1 MNRLKQLRKGKYT
14 QDEMA
19 DALKV
24 GRSTYTKYE
33 SGAIQMSADVL
44 VRLSEIFKVSIDYIL
59 GLSDLP
65 SPSSEMQPINSKQ
78 LALMSNTKDFTDDE
92 WDDLYVQA
100 GVIIARRGRK

>member
-19 DALKV
+19 DALNV

-33 SGAIQMSADVL
+33 SGAIQMGADVL

-59 GLSDLP
+59 GRSDLP
-65 SPSSEMQPINSKQ
+65 SPPEEMPISSRQF
-78 LALMSNTKDFTDDE
+78 ALLSDTMDFTDDE
-92 WDDLYVQA
+92 LDDLNAQV
-100 GVIIARRGRK
+100 GLIIDRRCRK